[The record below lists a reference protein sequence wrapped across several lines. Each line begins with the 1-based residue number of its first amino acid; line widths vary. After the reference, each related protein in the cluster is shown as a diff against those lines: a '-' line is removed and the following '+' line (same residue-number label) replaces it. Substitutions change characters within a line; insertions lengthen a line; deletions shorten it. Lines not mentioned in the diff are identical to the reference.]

1 MPRDYKTSSSRRRGA
16 GGIGGFLWGLAL
28 GLFAAIGIFVYDRI
42 AARHDAQL
50 PKRAPPEHAAARDE
64 DTVDDKDSKF
74 DFYDMLPKF
83 EVVVPEK
90 KEKAVGPEGGTA
102 PIERPGTYV
111 LQAGSYRN
119 PADADRVRAQL
130 ALQGIE
136 SNIQKVTVDNDTW
149 QRVRIG
155 PVTDL
160 AELNKLRKRLAAAEV
175 DAIVVR
181 VGD

>member
-1 MPRDYKTSSSRRRGA
+1 MARDYKSRSARRSDGST
-16 GGIGGFLWGLAL
+16 GGFILGLGIGLIV
-28 GLFAAIGIFVYDRI
+28 AAGIYIYDRL
-42 AARHDAQL
+42 ASHRDAQV
-50 PKRAPPEHAAARDE
+50 PRPAAAERAQPRDE
-64 DTVDDKDSKF
+64 DLAEDKDGKF

-90 KEKAVGPEGGTA
+90 KEKGVGPEGGTA

-119 PADADRVRAQL
+119 PTDADRVRAQL

-136 SNIQKVTVDNDTW
+136 ATIQKVTVDSDTW
-149 QRVRIG
+149 HRVRIG

-160 AELNKLRKRLAAAEV
+160 AELNKLRKRLAEAEV
-175 DAIVVR
+175 DAIVIR

>member
-1 MPRDYKTSSSRRRGA
+1 MTRDYKSRSSRG
-16 GGIGGFLWGLAL
+16 GDGSTGGFILGLGIGLIV
-28 GLFAAIGIFVYDRI
+28 AAGVYVYDRI
-42 AARHDAQL
+42 AEHRGADRPRPAATERAQS
-50 PKRAPPEHAAARDE
+50 REE
-64 DTVDDKDSKF
+64 DLAEDKDSKF

-90 KEKAVGPEGGTA
+90 KEKGVGPEGGTA
-102 PIERPGTYV
+102 PIQRPGTYV

-119 PADADRVRAQL
+119 LADADRVRAQL

-136 SNIQKVTVDNDTW
+136 SKIQKVTVDNDTW
-149 QRVRIG
+149 HRVRIG

-160 AELNKLRKRLAAAEV
+160 AELNKLRKRLAGAEV

>member
-1 MPRDYKTSSSRRRGA
+1 MPRDFKSSSARRRGA
-16 GGIGGFLWGLAL
+16 GSAGGFLWGLAL
-28 GLFAAIGIFVYDRI
+28 GLVVAAGVYVYDRV
-42 AARHDAQL
+42 AAEHATRK
-50 PKRAPPEHAAARDE
+50 PKPASAERAPPADE
-64 DTVDDKDSKF
+64 DSPDDRDSKF

-90 KEKAVGPEGGTA
+90 KEKAIGPEGGTA

-119 PADADRVRAQL
+119 ESDADRVRAQL

-136 SNIQKVTVDNDTW
+136 SKIQKVTVDNDTW
-149 QRVRIG
+149 YRVRIG
-155 PVTDL
+155 PVKDL
-160 AELNKLRKRLAAAEV
+160 PELNKLRQRLAQAEV

>member
-1 MPRDYKTSSSRRRGA
+1 MARDYRSSSSKRRGNSGA
-16 GGIGGFLWGLAL
+16 GGFTVGL
-28 GLFAAIGIFVYDRI
+28 GLGLLVAAGVYVYDRI
-42 AARHDAQL
+42 SAHQRTGRPTPTTHT
-50 PKRAPPEHAAARDE
+50 AARDE
-64 DTVDDKDSKF
+64 EATGEGDSKF

-119 PADADRVRAQL
+119 LPDADRVRAQL

-136 SNIQKVTVDNDTW
+136 AKIQKVTVDSDTW
-149 QRVRIG
+149 HRVRIG

-160 AELNKLRKRLAAAEV
+160 GELNRLRKRLAEAEV

>member
-1 MPRDYKTSSSRRRGA
+1 MARDYKSKSARRGD
-16 GGIGGFLWGLAL
+16 GSTGGFFL
-28 GLFAAIGIFVYDRI
+28 GLTIGLVVAAGVYFYDRV
-42 AARHDAQL
+42 AAHPSAEKPRPAQSDRQA
-50 PKRAPPEHAAARDE
+50 KNDE
-64 DTVDDKDSKF
+64 DPAEEKGKKY

-90 KEKAVGPEGGTA
+90 KEKGVGPEGGTA
-102 PIERPGTYV
+102 PIQRPGTYF

-119 PADADRVRAQL
+119 LPDADRVRAQL

-136 SNIQKVTVDNDTW
+136 AQIQKVTVDSDTW
-149 QRVRIG
+149 HRVRIG

-160 AELNKLRKRLAAAEV
+160 SELNKLRKRLAEAEV

>member
-1 MPRDYKTSSSRRRGA
+1 MARDYKSSARRSRDGST
-16 GGIGGFLWGLAL
+16 GGFILGLGL
-28 GLFAAIGIFVYDRI
+28 GLFVAAGIYVYDRI
-42 AARHDAQL
+42 ATHHETDKPRPAAPD
-50 PKRAPPEHAAARDE
+50 RATARDE
-64 DTVDDKDSKF
+64 DPVEDTDKKY

-90 KEKAVGPEGGTA
+90 KEKGVGPEGGTA

-119 PADADRVRAQL
+119 LSDADRVRAQL

-136 SNIQKVTVDNDTW
+136 STIQKVSVDSDTW
-149 QRVRIG
+149 HRVRVG

-160 AELNKLRKRLAAAEV
+160 AELNKLRKRLAQAEV
-175 DAIVVR
+175 DAIVIR

>member
-1 MPRDYKTSSSRRRGA
+1 MARDYRSSSSRRRGGGGA
-16 GGIGGFLWGLAL
+16 GGFIL
-28 GLFAAIGIFVYDRI
+28 GLGLGLLVAAGVYVYDRI
-42 AARHDAQL
+42 SAQQKSGKPTPTNSARNG
-50 PKRAPPEHAAARDE
+50 ARDE
-64 DTVDDKDSKF
+64 EAAEDKDSKF

-102 PIERPGTYV
+102 PIARPGTYV

-119 PADADRVRAQL
+119 LPDADRVRAQL

-136 SNIQKVTVDNDTW
+136 AMIQKVTVDNDTW
-149 QRVRIG
+149 HRVRIG
-155 PVTDL
+155 PVTNL
-160 AELNKLRKRLAAAEV
+160 GELNKLRKRLAEAEV

>member
-1 MPRDYKTSSSRRRGA
+1 MARDYKSKSGRRSDGST
-16 GGIGGFLWGLAL
+16 GGFFL
-28 GLFAAIGIFVYDRI
+28 GLGMGLIVAAGVYIYDRVASHKDTAKPR
-42 AARHDAQL
+42 AAQPDR
-50 PKRAPPEHAAARDE
+50 AAAREE
-64 DTVDDKDSKF
+64 DLAEDKDSKY

-90 KEKAVGPEGGTA
+90 KEKGVGPEGTTA
-102 PIERPGTYV
+102 PIQRPGTYF

-119 PADADRVRAQL
+119 APDADRVRAQL

-136 SNIQKVTVDNDTW
+136 SKIQKVTVDNDAW
-149 QRVRIG
+149 HRVRIG

-160 AELNKLRKRLAAAEV
+160 AELNKLRRRLAEAEV
-175 DAIVVR
+175 DAIVIR

>member
-1 MPRDYKTSSSRRRGA
+1 MARDFKSSSSRRRG
-16 GGIGGFLWGLAL
+16 GGGGGGFFIGL
-28 GLFAAIGIFVYDRI
+28 GLGLVVAAGVYVYDRL
-42 AARHDAQL
+42 AAHQKTEKPTPTTTSRT
-50 PKRAPPEHAAARDE
+50 AARDE
-64 DTVDDKDSKF
+64 EATEDKDSKF

-90 KEKAVGPEGGTA
+90 KEKAIGPEGGTA

-119 PADADRVRAQL
+119 LPDADRVRAQL

-136 SNIQKVTVDNDTW
+136 ATIQKVTVDNDTW
-149 QRVRIG
+149 HRVRIG
-155 PVTDL
+155 PVTNL
-160 AELNKLRKRLAAAEV
+160 AELNKLRKRLAEAEV

>member
-1 MPRDYKTSSSRRRGA
+1 MPRDYKTSAGRRRGA
-16 GGIGGFLWGLAL
+16 GSAGGFLWGLAL
-28 GLFAAIGIFVYDRI
+28 GLMAAVGVYVYDRM
-42 AARHDAQL
+42 AAERVAQK
-50 PKRAPPEHAAARDE
+50 PKPAPTERAPSRDE
-64 DTVDDKDSKF
+64 DTTDDKDSKF

-119 PADADRVRAQL
+119 ASDADRVRAQL

-136 SNIQKVTVDNDTW
+136 SKIQKVTVDNDTW
-149 QRVRIG
+149 HRVRIG

-160 AELNKLRKRLAAAEV
+160 AELNKLRKRLAQAEV

>member
-1 MPRDYKTSSSRRRGA
+1 MRRDYKSSSSKRRG
-16 GGIGGFLWGLAL
+16 GGTGGFIL
-28 GLFAAIGIFVYDRI
+28 GLTLGLLVAAGIYVYDRI
-42 AARHDAQL
+42 SAHRASEKPRPAATEHPSVHDDDAT
-50 PKRAPPEHAAARDE
+50 DE
-64 DTVDDKDSKF
+64 SDSKF

-90 KEKAVGPEGGTA
+90 KEKGVGPEGGTA
-102 PIERPGTYV
+102 LIARPGTYI

-119 PADADRVRAQL
+119 LNDADRVRAQL

-136 SNIQKVTVDNDTW
+136 SKIQKVTVDNDTW
-149 QRVRIG
+149 HRVRIG

-160 AELNKLRKRLAAAEV
+160 AELNKLRKRLAEAEV

>member
-1 MPRDYKTSSSRRRGA
+1 MARDYKSRSARRGD
-16 GGIGGFLWGLAL
+16 GSTGGFILGLGIGLIV
-28 GLFAAIGIFVYDRI
+28 AAGVYFYDRV
-42 AARHDAQL
+42 ASHREAQV
-50 PKRAPPEHAAARDE
+50 PRPATAERAQSRDE
-64 DTVDDKDSKF
+64 DLAEDKDGKF

-90 KEKAVGPEGGTA
+90 KEKGVGPEGGTA

-111 LQAGSYRN
+111 LQAGSYKN
-119 PADADRVRAQL
+119 PTDADRVRAQL

-136 SNIQKVTVDNDTW
+136 ATIQKVTVDSDTW
-149 QRVRIG
+149 HRVRIG

-160 AELNKLRKRLAAAEV
+160 AELNKLRKRLAEAEV
-175 DAIVVR
+175 DAIVIR

>member
-1 MPRDYKTSSSRRRGA
+1 MPRDYRSTSSRRRSGA
-16 GGIGGFLWGLAL
+16 TGGFIIGLGL
-28 GLFAAIGIFVYDRI
+28 GLFIAAGIYVYDRI
-42 AARHDAQL
+42 SSQRDVSKPRPAATQ
-50 PKRAPPEHAAARDE
+50 RASARDE
-64 DTVDDKDSKF
+64 DPAEENDGKF

-90 KEKAVGPEGGTA
+90 REKGVGPEGGTA

-119 PADADRVRAQL
+119 LNDADRVRAQL

-136 SNIQKVTVDNDTW
+136 SKIQKVTVDNDTW
-149 QRVRIG
+149 HRVRIG

-160 AELNKLRKRLAAAEV
+160 AELNKLRKRLAEAEV